1 MNKNIVCIGAGYI
14 GGPTMAVIA
23 LKNPGR
29 KVYVVDINQKRIDA
43 WNSKDLPIYE
53 PGLDEIVKK
62 VRGKNLFFSTD
73 IKGCI
78 QKADTIFVGV
88 NTPTKMFGKGAGR
101 ASDLQFWEATARNIK
116 AWANGPKIV
125 IEKST
130 LPVRTAAA
138 MESILNA
145 VGVEEVEV
153 KVPPSQCFGA
163 TSEGRGRERNNH
175 HFVVLS
181 NPEFLAEGTAI
192 KDLLNPDRVLIGGP
206 STPVGQKAV
215 DEVVQIYLGEK
226 GGWVPRERVLTTNV
240 WSAELTKLAA
250 NAMLA
255 QRVSSINALAGLCE
269 ATGADVE
276 EVARVMGADHRI
288 GPKFLKAGPGFGGS
302 CFKKDVL
309 NLVYLCESFGLH
321 TAAEYWSQVI
331 KMNDH
336 QQERIVSR
344 LFKAMFNTLANKKVA
359 MFGFAFK
366 ADTGDTRETPAGTV
380 ARLLNDEH
388 VRLSITDPKALDN
401 ARKDLSDLTTSST
414 DSSLADPRIRGGV
427 GKPNRSKLC
436 VSRSDLRSNISFEQD
451 PYKAAK
457 EADAILLMTDW
468 KDYPALNW
476 SRIYKSMRKPALVF
490 DTRNCLDAAALRKIG
505 FKVLNIGK

>member
-14 GGPTMAVIA
+14 GGPTMAVVA
-23 LKNPGR
+23 KMNPDR
-29 KVYVVDINQKRIDA
+29 KVVVVDINKSRIAA
-43 WNSKDLPIYE
+43 WNSKNFALPIYE
-53 PGLDEIVKK
+53 PGLVDIVKE

-73 IKGCI
+73 IDKSIRECDI
-78 QKADTIFVGV
+78 IFVGV
-88 NTPTKMFGKGAGR
+88 NTPTKMFGRGKGR
-101 ASDLQFWEATARNIK
+101 ASDLQYWEATARNIK
-116 AWANGPKIV
+116 KIAKTPKIV
-125 IEKST
+125 VEKST
-130 LPVRTAAA
+130 RPVRTAAA
-138 MESILNA
+138 MEAILN
-145 VGVEEVEV
+145 
-153 KVPPSQCFGA
+153 
-163 TSEGRGRERNNH
+163 SEDDGK
-175 HFVVLS
+175 FTVLS

-206 STPVGQKAV
+206 QTSAGLAAVRAVVDIYRGQQGA
-215 DEVVQIYLGEK
+215 
-226 GGWVPRERVLTTNV
+226 WVPEKKILTTNV

-269 ATGADVE
+269 ATGADIE

-344 LFKAMFNTLANKKVA
+344 LFKAMFNTLANKKIAV
-359 MFGFAFK
+359 FGFAFK
-366 ADTGDTRETPAGTV
+366 ANTGDTRETPADTV
-380 ARLLNDEH
+380 VRLLNEEH
-388 VRLSITDPKALDN
+388 VRLAITDPKALDN
-401 ARKDLSDLTTSST
+401 AKKDLADIASDA
-414 DSSLADPRIRGGV
+414 LAF
-427 GKPNRSKLC
+427 
-436 VSRSDLRSNISFEQD
+436 VSD

-457 EADAILLMTDW
+457 DADAVLVMTDW
-468 KDYPALNW
+468 AEYPTLDWAK
-476 SRIYKSMRKPALVF
+476 IYKSMRKPALVF
-490 DTRNCLDAAALRKIG
+490 DTRNCLDAVALRKLG
-505 FKVLNIGK
+505 FKVLNVGK